1 MNYAKNVIY
10 ASLAEVAALRAGS
23 STTRLSRFVLSI
35 PATKGSLGTCS
46 SGSYQGRFSTTPL
59 RTERASSAPISS
71 PSKGMSLLVE
81 FELIELRAKVERV
94 DPRVVFRQH
103 KVVGLSQKDVPSGD
117 DLLFQCGGSDP
128 KLLRV
133 PADDR
138 AGFEQNH
145 PIVGRD
151 IVRMNLYKVARYFP
165 SNKAHRGKPA
175 EFVLSANSYWQR
187 AGVTSPVRARC
198 RFGRS
203 QCSSNMRM
211 LLKGGT
217 LFRQTMRRTIPLSG
231 SSLS

>member
-1 MNYAKNVIY
+1 MRRWPRWPRSEPGPRRPDCRGLSYRYRRPRAPWGPVP
-10 ASLAEVAALRAGS
+10 AARTRGAFPRPRCAPSGRAVLDFLSL
-23 STTRLSRFVLSI
+23 
-35 PATKGSLGTCS
+35 
-46 SGSYQGRFSTTPL
+46 QGN
-59 RTERASSAPISS
+59 E
-71 PSKGMSLLVE
+71 LVGRV
-81 FELIELRAKVERV
+81 ELIELRAKVERV
-94 DPRVVFRQH
+94 DPGVVFRQH

-128 KLLRV
+128 KLLRG

-165 SNKAHRGKPA
+165 SNKAHRAKPA
-175 EFVLSANSYWQR
+175 DFVLSANSYWQR

-203 QCSSNMRM
+203 QCSSYMRM

-217 LFRQTMRRTIPLSG
+217 LFRHTMRRTIPLSG